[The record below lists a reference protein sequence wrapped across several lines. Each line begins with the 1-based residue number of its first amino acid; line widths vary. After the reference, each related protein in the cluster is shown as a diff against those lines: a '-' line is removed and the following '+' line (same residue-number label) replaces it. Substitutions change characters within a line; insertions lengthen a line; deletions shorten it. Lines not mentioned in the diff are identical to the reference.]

1 MANIMEKNK
10 LIQLIENG
18 KQVGVSKI
26 IECENTNI
34 AYTYAIQKKQ
44 EKYIVYIDEY
54 DLDNCYTYEDNPSEK
69 IFTYDNF
76 EDFMQAFDS
85 KYGVTFE
92 DFSISKGQKFFNVD
106 LYI

>member
-1 MANIMEKNK
+1 MVFIMEKNK

-34 AYTYAIQKKQ
+34 SYTYAIQKKQ

-54 DLDNCYTYEDNPSEK
+54 DLDNCYAYEDNPTEK
-69 IFTYDNF
+69 TFIYNNF
-76 EDFMQAFDS
+76 EDFMQAFFP

-92 DFSISKGQKFFNVD
+92 DFNISKGQKFFNAD

>member
-1 MANIMEKNK
+1 MEK

-26 IECENTNI
+26 IKCENTNI

-44 EKYIVYIDEY
+44 EKYIAYIDEY
-54 DLDNCYTYEDNPSEK
+54 DLDNCYTDEDNPTEK
-69 IFTYDNF
+69 IFIYDNL
-76 EDFMQAFDS
+76 EDFIQSFDS
-85 KYGVTFE
+85 RHDVKFE